1 MSLEYSQQEEDGAT
15 MFSTIET
22 FLVAGYELGETDN
35 DVPIV
40 FMIVCYCWCF
50 HGALPKPYNYG

>member
-15 MFSTIET
+15 IFSTIET
-22 FLVAGYELGETDN
+22 FLVAGYELGETEN

-40 FMIVCYCWCF
+40 FMIV
-50 HGALPKPYNYG
+50 